1 MIKNGFLKNEY
12 LDLLL
17 IDGNIGSLLKKM
29 EDYIPPTNDKW
40 FEVK

>member
-17 IDGNIGSLLKKM
+17 VDGNIGSLLKKM
-29 EDYIPPTNDKW
+29 EDYIPPANDKW